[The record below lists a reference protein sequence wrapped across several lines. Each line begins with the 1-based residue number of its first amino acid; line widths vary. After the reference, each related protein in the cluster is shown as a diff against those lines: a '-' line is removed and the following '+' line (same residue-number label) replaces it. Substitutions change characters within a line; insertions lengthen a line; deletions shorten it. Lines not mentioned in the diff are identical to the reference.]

1 MRAPGKHY
9 LLSAMVHHDQR
20 RHLKTMLLIFSL
32 FFQTYAWAQYT
43 DPLFQTA
50 LFFGLHSQWL
60 QPWRGYL
67 ETVPAN
73 WFLNGT
79 GVVLNSPNP
88 DLVCQMLAR
97 HSIALTRM
105 EIGWGNVTL
114 NNTITNPRTIA
125 ALQAC
130 QKWGLRPILLLNAN
144 QGVPCPLIG
153 FLAQLTADAPAGA
166 TSLTFTDTTGFVPGK
181 TGISNLTSY
190 TAAQVLITALN
201 GNSAIL
207 SMPLPKALAAGTQ
220 LSMATLRY
228 RPFSVPGSPDY
239 NETLAGWK
247 AYVLI
252 VGQLAAQYLGPG
264 RFDLEVWN
272 ELTFGSNFLY
282 INRYYSPALA
292 SYYENAIWAA
302 LVRATAEVASAN
314 PAIFAGAEIS
324 DGFANT
330 IPWPASSTEPA
341 RVTGISKHC
350 YAVKKAFPL
359 GEQKASGELNALLQ
373 REDPPTFVP
382 NYHVYFPD
390 YVGTALQTE
399 FIIRDISPI
408 STPIYNG
415 ILHGRYTRPG
425 NPCYGWIT
433 ECGYDPYYAFPSVT
447 DPITALVLKAKST
460 TRYFCFFLHKGCK
473 KVTIFATGG
482 GDARLGLVQDNFLA
496 YCNTNTV
503 YPLPDDA
510 YTSPALAATA
520 RIANQM
526 RRHAAAT
533 GWTPR
538 QLSVVSVTD
547 THNHFQFAGDGTPA
561 HPNLYDRE
569 VLAILPFQSN
579 QNRFVI
585 PYYVMTRNLFPVMT
599 PERFNITLGGLHAA
613 SVNVRCYDPI
623 ADAYYPSSANSNADG
638 TVTISVNAT
647 DYPYLLVVTD

>member
-1 MRAPGKHY
+1 VP
-9 LLSAMVHHDQR
+9 SAMVHQDQR
-20 RHLKTMLLIFSL
+20 RHLNAMLLIFSL
-32 FFQTYAWAQYT
+32 FFQTHASAQYA

-50 LFFGLHSQWL
+50 LFFGLHSQWI

-67 ETVPAN
+67 ETVPASR
-73 WFLNGT
+73 FLNGT

-88 DLVCQMLAR
+88 DLVCEMLSR
-97 HSIALTRM
+97 HRIAITRI

-114 NNTITNPRTIA
+114 GNAITNPGAIA

-130 QKWGLRPILLLNAN
+130 QKWGLRPIILLNAN
-144 QGVPCPLIG
+144 QGVPCPLTG
-153 FLAQLTADAPAGA
+153 FVAQVATAAPAGA

-190 TAAQVLITALN
+190 TAAQILITAVN
-201 GNSAIL
+201 GNTVTL
-207 SMPLPKALAAGTQ
+207 SMPLPIALAAGQ
-220 LSMATLRY
+220 SLSMATLKY
-228 RPFSVPGSPDY
+228 RPFSVPGSADY

-247 AYVLI
+247 AYVLTI
-252 VGQLAAQYLGPG
+252 GQLATKYLGAG

-282 INRYYSPALA
+282 INDYYNPTFAN
-292 SYYENAIWAA
+292 YDETAIWPT
-302 LVRATAEVASAN
+302 LLQATADVVTAN
-314 PAIFAGAEIS
+314 PSLFSGTEIS

-341 RVTGISKHC
+341 RVTGISKHV
-350 YAVKKAFPL
+350 YAVKATFPA
-359 GEQKASGELNALLQ
+359 GEQTDSGELNALFV

-382 NYHVYFPD
+382 SYNIYFPD
-390 YVGTALQTE
+390 YFGTAIQTE
-399 FIIRDISPI
+399 FFLRDISPI
-408 STPIYNG
+408 TTDIYG
-415 ILHGRYTRPG
+415 VLHGRYARPG

-447 DPITALVLKAKST
+447 DPATALTLKAKST
-460 TRYFCFFLHKGCK
+460 ARYFCFFLHKGCK

-482 GDARLGLVQDNFLA
+482 GDTRLGLVQDNFLA
-496 YCNTNTV
+496 YCAGNTV
-503 YPLPDDA
+503 YPASDAA
-510 YTSPALAATA
+510 YTSPALAATQ

-526 RRHAAAT
+526 RLHAAT
-533 GWTPR
+533 GWVAR
-538 QLSVVSVTD
+538 QLRVVSVTD
-547 THNHFQFAGDGTPA
+547 THNHFQFQGDGTPA

-585 PYYVMTRNLFPVMT
+585 PYYVMTRNLFPSMT
-599 PERFNITLGGLHAA
+599 PERFNITFSGLHAA
-613 SVNVRCYDPI
+613 GINAHCYDPI
-623 ADAYYPSSANSNADG
+623 ANAYYPSSINSNADG

-647 DYPYLLVVTD
+647 DYPYLLVLTD